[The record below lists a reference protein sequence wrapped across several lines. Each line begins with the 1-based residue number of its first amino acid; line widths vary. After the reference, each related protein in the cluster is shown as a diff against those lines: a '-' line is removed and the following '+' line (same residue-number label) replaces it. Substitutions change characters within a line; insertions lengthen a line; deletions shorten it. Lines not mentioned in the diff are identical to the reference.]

1 MTLRKRGPRR
11 RLESAIIDETV
22 QLDLSILGIR
32 TYLGN
37 NIIPPVVLLR
47 KETDHANS
55 NEFWIQDISGSSH
68 FIPRNNFSKTSE

>member
-55 NEFWIQDISGSSH
+55 NEF
-68 FIPRNNFSKTSE
+68 